1 MCEVIDFMFLP
12 NSRVSQTCSARLR
25 PKFHASDAFASQF
38 EPDHRC
44 QEIRPANREVPDPAL
59 LGHPIVRFI
68 GPVPATAWLPIAV
81 LLFPTSFSSSVFLI
95 ALATGMPVA
104 VLTWSGMASVAT
116 TYYDIARSPGADDR
130 QPAPAIEGANHA

>member
-1 MCEVIDFMFLP
+1 
-12 NSRVSQTCSARLR
+12 
-25 PKFHASDAFASQF
+25 
-38 EPDHRC
+38 
-44 QEIRPANREVPDPAL
+44 
-59 LGHPIVRFI
+59 VRFI